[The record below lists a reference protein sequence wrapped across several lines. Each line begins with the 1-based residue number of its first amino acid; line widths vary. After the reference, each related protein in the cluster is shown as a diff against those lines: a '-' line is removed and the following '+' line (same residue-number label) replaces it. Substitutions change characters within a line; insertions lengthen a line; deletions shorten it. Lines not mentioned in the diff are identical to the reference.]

1 MQNIEKNWEE
11 TEKKKYR
18 RSQNQKESAKKEK
31 IKKESEKSA
40 KKEKIKKG
48 AWGRPS

>member
-1 MQNIEKNWEE
+1 MQNIEKKLGRNR
-11 TEKKKYR
+11 KKKYR